1 MPAIHEIT
9 AITCSALIHSYIRHA
24 SLVCQRAIVLAGNPD
39 LQGNGD
45 ISASM
50 PFLKQ

>member
-24 SLVCQRAIVLAGNPD
+24 SLVCQRARQCCRHPD
-39 LQGNGD
+39 LQG
-45 ISASM
+45 
-50 PFLKQ
+50 K